1 MITEI
6 AQIDVKPGTEKD
18 FEAAVAKA
26 SPLFLRAKGGH
37 GFELHKSIE
46 KPPRYRLMVKW
57 ETLENHTVDFRGS
70 EDFTAWRGLVGQYFA
85 APPEVEH
92 TETVLTT
99 SRLTPLRPRL
109 RGEAASALKWSI
121 MTFAIAISGSASAR
135 PQMPNTTP
143 SRIWNENSVAGGNV
157 ERVTLDDRGQHIAF
171 QRMDAHEQH
180 ECAGGGDPSGGKAR
194 QHHDQSAEHARRPSE

>member
-1 MITEI
+1 MRNLCSGSADGPDQWVRTRIQAAFFFLAGWVRHANSHEKAVTHMITEI
-6 AQIDVKPGTEKD
+6 AQIDVKPGIEKD

-26 SPLFLRAKGGH
+26 RPLFLRAKGGK

-46 KPPRYRLMVKW
+46 KPQRYRLMAKW

-99 SRLTPLRPRL
+99 
-109 RGEAASALKWSI
+109 
-121 MTFAIAISGSASAR
+121 
-135 PQMPNTTP
+135 
-143 SRIWNENSVAGGNV
+143 
-157 ERVTLDDRGQHIAF
+157 
-171 QRMDAHEQH
+171 
-180 ECAGGGDPSGGKAR
+180 
-194 QHHDQSAEHARRPSE
+194 

>member
-1 MITEI
+1 MPGCRGAARRPFSLRLGGLETWLLNKRPRTPMITEI

-26 SPLFLRAKGGH
+26 RPLFLRARGGK

-46 KPPRYRLMVKW
+46 KPSRYRLMAKW

-92 TETVLTT
+92 TETVLT
-99 SRLTPLRPRL
+99 
-109 RGEAASALKWSI
+109 SA
-121 MTFAIAISGSASAR
+121 G
-135 PQMPNTTP
+135 
-143 SRIWNENSVAGGNV
+143 
-157 ERVTLDDRGQHIAF
+157 
-171 QRMDAHEQH
+171 
-180 ECAGGGDPSGGKAR
+180 
-194 QHHDQSAEHARRPSE
+194 